1 MAEFDYIIVGAGSA
15 GSALAA
21 RLSEKQDS
29 QVLLLEAGPSGR
41 HPFLHIPIGYGKV
54 FYDQRYNWKYHT
66 NPEPHLNNRSIYW
79 PRGKVL
85 GGSSSIN
92 AMVYVR
98 GHKQDYEEWNAV
110 APGWGLGRCG
120 TYVSPHGELAWPTT
134 RRTRSCWAAGNY

>member
-21 RLSEKQDS
+21 RLSEKQGS

-66 NPEPHLNNRSIYW
+66 KR
-79 PRGKVL
+79 
-85 GGSSSIN
+85 
-92 AMVYVR
+92 
-98 GHKQDYEEWNAV
+98 
-110 APGWGLGRCG
+110 
-120 TYVSPHGELAWPTT
+120 
-134 RRTRSCWAAGNY
+134 